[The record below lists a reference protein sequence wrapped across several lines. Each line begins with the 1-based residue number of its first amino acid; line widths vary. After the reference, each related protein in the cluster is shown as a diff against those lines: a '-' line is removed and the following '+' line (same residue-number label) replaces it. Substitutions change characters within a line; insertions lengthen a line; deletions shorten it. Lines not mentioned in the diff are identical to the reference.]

1 MLKHDKRKTRSPLTV
16 IMLFFLVALGGC
28 EAKLDLSGVEATE
41 QQPVKRSDQF
51 LAAAENDQALVIVGR
66 RGVVL
71 TSFDQGTNWQ
81 RQQLA
86 GDTVTN
92 LPNLVDVTACP
103 DGNFIALDTNRKIWQ
118 GGADARTWS
127 SKKIDTPE
135 EVVALACDATG
146 AYWVVGSFTLILKS
160 DDQGQT
166 WQDMS
171 IGEDALLSRI
181 QFITPEDAVI
191 TGEFGV
197 VYTSEDGGRS
207 WFASGPVPNE
217 FYSAASYFRNK
228 EEGWVG
234 GLQGIILHTDDGGKS
249 WNRQKTGTVSPI
261 YQIFDSGKSLVALGD
276 QGTIL
281 SLQDTEWRPLAVDGL
296 GYGYLRAAV
305 PLDGG
310 QFLVAGGNGLLRT
323 IH

>member
-1 MLKHDKRKTRSPLTV
+1 ML
-16 IMLFFLVALGGC
+16 IFLAVLGGC
-28 EAKLDLSGVEATE
+28 EAKLDLSGVEKSE
-41 QQPVKRSDQF
+41 QQAVKRSDQF

-71 TSFDQGTNWQ
+71 TSFDRGESWQ
-81 RQQLA
+81 RQQLT
-86 GDTVTN
+86 GDTVVD
-92 LPNLVDVTACP
+92 LPNLVDITACP
-103 DGNFIALDTNRKIWQ
+103 DGNFIALDTNRKIWL
-118 GGADARTWS
+118 GGADARTWT

-135 EVVALACDATG
+135 EVVDLACDATG

-160 DDQGQT
+160 QDQGQS

-181 QFITPEDAVI
+181 QFVTPEHAVI

-197 VYTSEDGGRS
+197 VYTSEDGGKS
-207 WFASGPVPNE
+207 WFPTGPVPNE
-217 FYSAASYFRNK
+217 FYSAASYFRTSQQ
-228 EEGWVG
+228 GWVG
-234 GLQGIILHTDDGGKS
+234 GLQGIILYTEDGGKS
-249 WNRQKTGTVSPI
+249 WNRQKTGTSSPI
-261 YQIFDSGKSLVALGD
+261 YRIFENGKSLIALGD

-281 SLQDTEWRPLAVDGL
+281 SLHENEWRPLTVEGL
-296 GYGYLRAAV
+296 GFGYLRAAV
-305 PLDGG
+305 PLEDG